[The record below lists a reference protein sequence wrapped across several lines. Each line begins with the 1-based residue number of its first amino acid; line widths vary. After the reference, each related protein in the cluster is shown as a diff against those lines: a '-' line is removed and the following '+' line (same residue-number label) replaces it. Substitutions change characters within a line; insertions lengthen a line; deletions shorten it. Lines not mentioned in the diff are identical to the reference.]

1 MKNIDLHENGY
12 ITFYFAFIIIFFLF
26 LSILLKQNK
35 PKKKIS
41 KMYEKEM
48 TDYKKGPMKF
58 TIQQHSHLDKCS
70 SWGYTEKNSFNGD

>member
-12 ITFYFAFIIIFFLF
+12 ITFYFAFIIIFILF

-35 PKKKIS
+35 PKKKKIS

-48 TDYKKGPMKF
+48 TDYKKRPHE
-58 TIQQHSHLDKCS
+58 IYHSATFPL
-70 SWGYTEKNSFNGD
+70 